1 MKEPITVG
9 GLAIGPGSIRTV
21 ELPFARLPIG
31 AEMPIPAIVAHGR
44 RPGPRLA
51 LTAALHG
58 DELNGVEIVRQVM
71 DDMDVDNLAGAV
83 IALPV
88 VNVFGFVT
96 ESRYLPDRRDLNR
109 SFPGSS
115 NGSLAARLAHLLMN
129 EVFSQVTHAI
139 DLHTGSDH
147 RANLPHIRGDL
158 DNPETLQLARAFGA
172 KLLVHARIRD
182 GSLRQAVE
190 RAGVRCLVYE
200 AGEPHRLN
208 REAVRVGVA
217 GVARVMRFLEM
228 LPNGTEAV
236 PVPQV
241 ARETKWIRARRAGLF
256 RSTTELGHTV
266 ERGAKLG
273 RIRDAFGEVEAVVQ
287 APAAGVILGL
297 NRNPI
302 VHRGDALVNLA
313 MISDG
318 QA

>member
-1 MKEPITVG
+1 LNQEAVTVG
-9 GLAIGPGSIRTV
+9 GRSIGPGSVRSV

-31 AEMPIPAIVAHGR
+31 ADMPIPVIVAHGR

-58 DELNGVEIVRQVM
+58 DELNGVEIVRQLM
-71 DDMDVDNLAGAV
+71 DDLDPEQLAGAV

-109 SFPGSS
+109 SFPGSA
-115 NGSLAARLAHLLMN
+115 NGSLAARLAHLLMT
-129 EVFSQVTHAI
+129 EIFGQVTHAI

-158 DNPETLQLARAFGA
+158 DNSETMALARAFGA
-172 KLLVHARIRD
+172 SLLVHARIRD
-182 GSLRQAVE
+182 GSLRQAAE

-208 REAVRVGVA
+208 REAVRAGVA
-217 GVARVMRFLEM
+217 GVRRVMRYLEM
-228 LPNGTEAV
+228 LPNGTKAV
-236 PVPQV
+236 PLPEV

-256 RSTTELGHTV
+256 RATTELGQRV

-287 APAAGVILGL
+287 APASGVVLGL

-302 VHRGDALVNLA
+302 VHRGDAVVHLALV
-313 MISDG
+313 ST
-318 QA
+318 